1 MESKPAT
8 VLSAEQLAALAN
20 EAFKGYI
27 GNIVSFTA
35 ETLNKWLNDNFVS
48 LPLSHIFFSPDN
60 PEEPI
65 AFGLIA
71 THDARPGK
79 SRLGAMGVVPA
90 FQGKGVGS
98 RALTTIIEAERSRG
112 VSVFELECIKQNTR
126 GVQMYKRAGF
136 EIHRELVGWQR
147 DAPENDEFQNN
158 PELEACSFDDV
169 DKIVKTHG
177 ATDLP
182 WQAWGFTQDSKA
194 QRAYRLD
201 NAYCV
206 ISNPEDDEK
215 DTVRMQCL
223 IVDPSAR
230 GRGEASQLIKALMGR
245 YPTKK
250 WAAGAIFPKE
260 YGEQIAE
267 KLGFSG
273 LDMYQ
278 YQMYLKLDQ

>member
-8 VLSAEQLAALAN
+8 VLSTEQLTTLAN

-27 GNIVSFTA
+27 GNLVSFTPEA
-35 ETLNKWLNDNFVS
+35 LTKWLNDSFIS
-48 LPLSHIFFSPDN
+48 LPLSHIFFSPEN
-60 PEEPI
+60 PDEPI

-71 THDARPGK
+71 THDGRPGK

-90 FQGKGVGS
+90 FQGKGVGG
-98 RALTTIIEAERSRG
+98 RALTTIIEAERRRG
-112 VSVFELECIKQNTR
+112 VSLFELECIKQNTR

-136 EIHRELVGWQR
+136 EVHRELVGWQR
-147 DAPENDEFQNN
+147 DAPASGEFQDSS
-158 PELEACSFDDV
+158 ELTSCSFEDV
-169 DKIVKTHG
+169 DKVVKTHG
-177 ATDLP
+177 ADDLP

-194 QRAYRLD
+194 QRAFRLGD
-201 NAYCV
+201 AYCV

-223 IVDPSAR
+223 IVDPSSR
-230 GRGEASQLIKALMGR
+230 GKGEASQLIKALMGR

-260 YGEQIAE
+260 YGANIAS
-267 KLGFSG
+267 KLGFSQP
-273 LDMYQ
+273 DMYQ
-278 YQMYLKLDQ
+278 YQMYLKLD